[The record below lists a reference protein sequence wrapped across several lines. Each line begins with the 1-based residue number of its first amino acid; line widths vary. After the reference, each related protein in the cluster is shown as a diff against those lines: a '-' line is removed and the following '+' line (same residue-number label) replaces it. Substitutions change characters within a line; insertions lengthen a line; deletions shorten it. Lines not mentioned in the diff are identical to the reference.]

1 MENLEETLKV
11 LEDMIPVGLNDAIK
25 KATSTKNTNNSISP
39 YEINK
44 FISTEILTSD
54 CEILARLQSEFIN
67 INFIFSSNKDITPF
81 LHLFKND
88 NEGIALTLRHD
99 TELLSEE
106 EFMEMQSFSTDER
119 IEILITAIKNR
130 LSSINA
136 SKENRYVICYGGS
149 ETIKDTYGDSEFFK
163 PKLVHRLSILEF
175 RY

>member
-1 MENLEETLKV
+1 MGNLEEPLKV
-11 LEDMIPVGLNDAIK
+11 LEGIIPVGLEAAIK
-25 KATSTKNTNNSISP
+25 KATSTKIIDGTLP

-130 LSSINA
+130 LRKIKA

-149 ETIKDTYGDSEFFK
+149 ETIKDTYGDSELFK
-163 PKLVHRLSILEF
+163 LKLVHRLSILEF
-175 RY
+175 KY